1 MLKIPDKVYN
11 PRHLP
16 TFAIFFREIYQFVPF
31 PQFNVVYRDEVV
43 IFRFQHYLG
52 EEDSHDSLF
61 EITCQRFLLLSV
73 CYWCAMDFCRGLQ
86 YTYVIK

>member
-11 PRHLP
+11 PRHLT

-31 PQFNVVYRDEVV
+31 PQFNVVYRDKVV

-52 EEDSHDSLF
+52 EEDSLF
-61 EITCQRFLLLSV
+61 SI
-73 CYWCAMDFCRGLQ
+73 
-86 YTYVIK
+86 